1 MLKSLVSDNVYVVYV
16 KADVFK
22 DVKAFI
28 IT

>member
-1 MLKSLVSDNVYVVYV
+1 MPGSLVRDSVYVVYV

-22 DVKAFI
+22 DVKVFN